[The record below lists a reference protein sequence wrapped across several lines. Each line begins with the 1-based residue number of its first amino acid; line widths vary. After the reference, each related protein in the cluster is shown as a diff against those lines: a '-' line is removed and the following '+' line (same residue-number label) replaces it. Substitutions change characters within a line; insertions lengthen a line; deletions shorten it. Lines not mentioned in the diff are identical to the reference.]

1 MAALADKVGEK
12 FPEVAKNIKTF
23 RDEITLT
30 VRREDIINL
39 AHFLKEDSTL
49 SFDFLSDLCCVDY
62 LGRIPRFEVVYNVYS
77 IKNRNRV
84 RIKVPLDEEEPLID
98 SVCPIWPAADW
109 YEREAYDMFGI
120 VFKGHPDLRRILMPS
135 DWVGHPL
142 RKDYPLR
149 GEEVAFSHNW
159 DTAGPLEGEMGIG
172 DEYMEREVWLTP
184 GPMETTLVKEVRPG
198 EKGTIFLNMGPQH
211 PSTHGLLRVL
221 LELDGETVVKAI
233 PHIGYLHTG
242 IEKNMENLTYN
253 QALTLTDRVDYLVPL
268 LNNLAYCMAVEKLL
282 AMEIPLR
289 AQYIRV
295 LLSELTRIAS
305 HLVWLSAQALDIG
318 AISVF
323 LYCFREREIIMDLFE
338 MLSGVRMMTSFI
350 TIGGLRDELPE
361 GWIERVG
368 EFTKIF
374 PGRVDVYED
383 LLTKNPIWEMRTK
396 GIGAISADEAIGHG
410 VSGPILRACGV
421 KFDVRKANPYS
432 SYEHFAFDI
441 PVGSNGDVYDCYIV
455 RMKEMRESI
464 KIIKQALENLP
475 DGPIKADDRKVLLPP
490 KAEISTGME
499 ALIHHFLLSSRGFP
513 VPPGEAYAWVE
524 SARGELGYYVVS
536 DGGTRPYRVKIR
548 TPSFANLQALPKMV
562 EGRFVADVVAVIGS
576 IDPVL
581 GDADR

>member
-1 MAALADKVGEK
+1 M
-12 FPEVAKNIKTF
+12 
-23 RDEITLT
+23 
-30 VRREDIINL
+30 
-39 AHFLKEDSTL
+39 
-49 SFDFLSDLCCVDY
+49 
-62 LGRIPRFEVVYNVYS
+62 
-77 IKNRNRV
+77 
-84 RIKVPLDEEEPLID
+84 
-98 SVCPIWPAADW
+98 
-109 YEREAYDMFGI
+109 
-120 VFKGHPDLRRILMPS
+120 IL
-135 DWVGHPL
+135 
-142 RKDYPLR
+142 
-149 GEEVAFSHNW
+149 
-159 DTAGPLEGEMGIG
+159 
-172 DEYMEREVWLTP
+172 
-184 GPMETTLVKEVRPG
+184 
-198 EKGTIFLNMGPQH
+198 LNMGPQH

-253 QALTLTDRVDYLVPL
+253 QALTLTDRVDYLVPI

-282 AMEIPLR
+282 VLEIPLR

-350 TIGGLRDELPE
+350 TIGGLKNELPE
-361 GWIERVG
+361 GWIKKVE

-383 LLTKNPIWEMRTK
+383 LLTRNPIWEMRTK
-396 GIGAISADEAIGHG
+396 GIGAISAGEAIGYG
-410 VSGPILRACGV
+410 VSGPILRACGI
-421 KFDVRKANPYS
+421 KLDMRKTNPYS
-432 SYEHFAFDI
+432 SYEHFEFDI
-441 PVGSNGDVYDCYIV
+441 PIGSNGDVYDCYLV

-464 KIIKQALENLP
+464 KIIKQVLKNLP
-475 DGPIKADDRKVLLPP
+475 DGPIKADERKVVLPP
-490 KAEISTGME
+490 KEELSTSME
-499 ALIHHFLLSSRGFP
+499 ALIHHFLLSSRGFS
-513 VPPGEAYAWVE
+513 VPRGEAYASVE

-536 DGGTRPYRVKIR
+536 DGGVKPYRVKIR
-548 TPSFANLQALPKMV
+548 TPSFANLQALPRMV

-581 GDADR
+581 GDVDR